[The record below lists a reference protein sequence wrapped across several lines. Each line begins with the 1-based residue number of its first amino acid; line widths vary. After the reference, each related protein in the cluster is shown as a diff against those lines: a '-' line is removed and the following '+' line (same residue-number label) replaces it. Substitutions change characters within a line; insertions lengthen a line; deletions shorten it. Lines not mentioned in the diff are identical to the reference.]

1 MIYFISFLIFLSL
14 LFMFGA
20 AIGLLRLPDFY
31 SRLHASGMLDT
42 TGLLIF
48 IIGVST
54 YCLWQDFS
62 VNTVFLTLKL
72 IFIAVFIF
80 ITSPTA
86 THAIV
91 DAGIRAGMKPWGK
104 NKKEE

>member
-1 MIYFISFLIFLSL
+1 
-14 LFMFGA
+14 MFGA
-20 AIGLLRLPDFY
+20 AVGLLRLPDFY

-42 TGLLIF
+42 TGLLLFVIA
-48 IIGVST
+48 VST
-54 YCLWQDFS
+54 FCLWQNFS
-62 VNTVFLTLKL
+62 VNTVFLVMKL

-91 DAGIRAGMKPWGK
+91 DAGIRAGMKPWEK
-104 NKKEE
+104 NKMEE

>member
-1 MIYFISFLIFLSL
+1 
-14 LFMFGA
+14 MFGA